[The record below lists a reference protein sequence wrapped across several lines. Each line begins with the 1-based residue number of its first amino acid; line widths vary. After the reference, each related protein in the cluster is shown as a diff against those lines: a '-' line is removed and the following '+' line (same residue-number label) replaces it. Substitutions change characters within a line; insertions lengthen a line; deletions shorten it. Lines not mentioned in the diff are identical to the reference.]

1 MKRSLQF
8 PFNENGI
15 SSLLFLE
22 ESYEKNSN
30 EQKIVSQLVEKY
42 AALIEYYDSKKDP
55 IKLYFM
61 DKMQATVFNYNKSK
75 EKVEADDYFEKINE
89 LNIQKKYKNKKRS
102 SNLFKPMKKY
112 EKEISNGKQ
121 LFDIR
126 KAKRERE
133 HFLYSK
139 YQKENQNED
148 KKLKN
153 KITEFNKKSE
163 NNTKLI
169 KSHLNKQK
177 DSIKSKLRQ
186 RRERSMERSMS
197 RGRSNRSFAK
207 LGGSKNNL
215 DRVSNRNILKS
226 LNSIDNEYYG

>member
-1 MKRSLQF
+1 MKRSLPF
-8 PFNENGI
+8 PFSENGI

-22 ESYEKNSN
+22 ESYQKNSN
-30 EQKIVSQLVEKY
+30 EKKIVTQLVERY
-42 AALIEYYDSKKDP
+42 AALIEFYDSRKDP

-61 DKMQATVFNYNKSK
+61 DKMQTTVFNFNKSK
-75 EKVEADDYFEKINE
+75 QKAEADNYFEKIKE
-89 LNIQKKYKNKKRS
+89 KNDKNTKRS

-139 YQKENQNED
+139 YQKENVKED

-153 KITEFNKKSE
+153 KITEFNKNSE
-163 NNTKLI
+163 QNTKLI
-169 KSHLNKQK
+169 KSHLDKQQ
-177 DSIKSKLRQ
+177 DNINGKLRE

-197 RGRSNRSFAK
+197 RGKSGRSFAR
-207 LGGSKNNL
+207 LGSKNNL
-215 DRVSNRNILKS
+215 EKGSSRNILKS
-226 LNSIDNEYYG
+226 LNNLENEYYG